1 MQIRQGLVVAIIL
14 TCTSAV
20 NAQAPDS
27 VLSGKNLFR
36 AKCVACHSVAC
47 NRSGPKL
54 EGLFGRQAASVSDF
68 KDYTAQL
75 RASGIV
81 WTEETSDAFLRDP
94 DKLVP
99 GTLMSVIGR
108 IDSAKDRKDLIAYL
122 RREDRS
128 FDLCR

>member
-1 MQIRQGLVVAIIL
+1 MKKEILQVLAIVL
-14 TCTSAV
+14 AYSSAV
-20 NAQAPDS
+20 NAQAPDP

-47 NRSGPKL
+47 NRQGPKL
-54 EGLFGRQAASVSDF
+54 EGLFGRRAASVSDF
-68 KDYTAQL
+68 KDYTAEL
-75 RASGIV
+75 RASEIV
-81 WTEETSDAFLRDP
+81 WTEKTVDAFLRDP

-108 IDSAKDRKDLIAYL
+108 IDSAKDRKDLIAYM
-122 RREDRS
+122 RREDRG

>member
-1 MQIRQGLVVAIIL
+1 MLG
-14 TCTSAV
+14 
-20 NAQAPDS
+20 
-27 VLSGKNLFR
+27 GKNLFR

-47 NRSGPKL
+47 NRQGPKL
-54 EGLFGRQAASVSDF
+54 EGLFGRRAASVPDF

-75 RASGIV
+75 RASEIV
-81 WTEETSDAFLRDP
+81 WTEETLDSFLRDP